1 MGSVVFDYKGLN
13 LTLLPEKAVWI
24 DSMGVLLI
32 ADLHFGKAA
41 HFRKSG
47 IPISEKVHEQDYQMM
62 TSLVLK
68 YSPKQ
73 VYFLGDLFHSSWN
86 EEWENL
92 LSFLGLF
99 PTTSF
104 HLVVG
109 NHDILPSEKY
119 KDSRLMVHTH
129 PITLGALLLSHE
141 PTLPPSGFLNVCGHI
156 HPGIL
161 LKGKAKQRI
170 SIPCFHY
177 SENVL
182 VLPSFGNFT
191 GLALIKGQKNDGVW
205 GIADDRLIPI
215 LSPSVIG

>member
-1 MGSVVFDYKGLN
+1 MGSIVFECRGLN

-32 ADLHFGKAA
+32 ADLHFGKAS

-47 IPISEKVHEQDYQMM
+47 IPIPEKVHDQDYIQLNNLI
-62 TSLVLK
+62 SI

-86 EEWENL
+86 EEWETL
-92 LSFLGLF
+92 LNFLRLY
-99 PTTSF
+99 PTSSF

-119 KDSRLMVHTH
+119 LDPRLKIH
-129 PITLGALLLSHE
+129 PNPIILGSLLLSHE
-141 PTLPPSGFLNVCGHI
+141 PTQPPEGLLTICGHI

-161 LKGKAKQRI
+161 LQGRAKQRVR
-170 SIPCFHY
+170 IPCFHY
-177 SENVL
+177 SRNVL
-182 VLPSFGNFT
+182 ILPSFGNFT
-191 GLALIKGQKNDGVW
+191 GLSLIKGEKNDFIW
-205 GIADDRLIPI
+205 GITEDRLIPI
-215 LSPSVIG
+215 LSPPVIG

>member
-1 MGSVVFDYKGLN
+1 MGSIVFDYKGLN

-24 DSMGVLLI
+24 DFMGVLLI

-47 IPISEKVHEQDYQMM
+47 IPISEQVHDQDYQML
-62 TSLVLK
+62 TSLVSK
-68 YSPKQ
+68 YSPKE

-86 EEWENL
+86 EEWEKL
-92 LSFLGLF
+92 LNFLGLF

-104 HLVVG
+104 HLVIG

-119 KDSRLMVHTH
+119 QDSRLKVHTH
-129 PITLGALLLSHE
+129 NIVLGSLLLSHE
-141 PTLPPSGFLNVCGHI
+141 PTLPPAGLLTICGHI

-161 LKGKAKQRI
+161 LKGRAKQRVR
-170 SIPCFHY
+170 IPCFHY
-177 SENVL
+177 SDNVL

-191 GLALIKGQKNDGVW
+191 GLSLIKGEKKDLIW
-205 GIADDRLIPI
+205 GITEDRLIPI
-215 LSPSVIG
+215 LSPPVIG

>member
-1 MGSVVFDYKGLN
+1 MGSIVFDYKGLN

-47 IPISEKVHEQDYQMM
+47 IPISEKVHDQDYQML
-62 TSLVLK
+62 TSLVSK
-68 YSPKQ
+68 YSPKE

-170 SIPCFHY
+170 RIPCFHY

>member
-1 MGSVVFDYKGLN
+1 MGSIVFDYKGLN

-47 IPISEKVHEQDYQMM
+47 IPISEKVHDQDYQML
-62 TSLVLK
+62 TSLVSK
-68 YSPKQ
+68 YSPKE

-86 EEWENL
+86 EEWEKL

-99 PTTSF
+99 PNTSF

-119 KDSRLMVHTH
+119 QDSRLKVHTH
-129 PITLGALLLSHE
+129 PIDLESLLLSHE
-141 PTLPPSGFLNVCGHI
+141 PTLPPTGFLNVCGHV

-161 LKGKAKQRI
+161 LKGRAKQRVR
-170 SIPCFHY
+170 IPCFHY
-177 SENVL
+177 SNYVL

-191 GLALIKGQKNDGVW
+191 GLSLIKGEKNDFIW
-205 GIADDRLIPI
+205 GISEDRLIPI
-215 LSPSVIG
+215 LSPPVIG

>member
-13 LTLLPEKAVWI
+13 VTLLPEKAVWI

-170 SIPCFHY
+170 RIPCFHY

-215 LSPSVIG
+215 LSPPVIG

>member
-47 IPISEKVHEQDYQMM
+47 IPISEKVHDQDYQMM

-68 YSPKQ
+68 YSPNQ

-191 GLALIKGQKNDGVW
+191 GLALIKKQKNDGIW
-205 GIADDRLIPI
+205 GIAEDRLIPI
-215 LSPSVIG
+215 LSPPVIG

>member
-13 LTLLPEKAVWI
+13 VTLLPEKAVWI

-47 IPISEKVHEQDYQMM
+47 IPISEKVHDQDYQIL
-62 TSLVLK
+62 TSLVSK

-86 EEWENL
+86 EEWEKL

-119 KDSRLMVHTH
+119 QDSRLKVH
-129 PITLGALLLSHE
+129 
-141 PTLPPSGFLNVCGHI
+141 
-156 HPGIL
+156 
-161 LKGKAKQRI
+161 KQ
-170 SIPCFHY
+170 
-177 SENVL
+177 N
-182 VLPSFGNFT
+182 
-191 GLALIKGQKNDGVW
+191 
-205 GIADDRLIPI
+205 
-215 LSPSVIG
+215 

>member
-1 MGSVVFDYKGLN
+1 MTSEPFEFRGLK
-13 LTLLPEKAVWI
+13 LDLLPEKAVWI
-24 DSMGVLLI
+24 SELKVLLI
-32 ADLHFGKAA
+32 SDLHFGKAS

-47 IPISEKVHEQDYQMM
+47 IPISEKVHDQDYQIL
-62 TSLVLK
+62 TSLVSK
-68 YSPKQ
+68 YSPNQ

-86 EEWENL
+86 EEWEKL

-99 PTTSF
+99 PTSSF

-119 KDSRLMVHTH
+119 LDSRLIVHTH
-129 PITLGALLLSHE
+129 PVTLGVLLLSHE
-141 PTLPPSGFLNVCGHI
+141 PTSPPSGFLNVCGHI

-161 LKGKAKQRI
+161 LKGRAKQRI
-170 SIPCFHY
+170 RIPCFHY

-191 GLALIKGQKNDGVW
+191 GLALIEVQKNDGIW
-205 GIADDRLIPI
+205 GIAEDRLIPI
-215 LSPSVIG
+215 LSPPVIG

>member
-1 MGSVVFDYKGLN
+1 MGSIVFDYKGLN

-47 IPISEKVHEQDYQMM
+47 IPISEKVHDQDYQML
-62 TSLVLK
+62 TSLVSK
-68 YSPKQ
+68 YSPKE

-86 EEWENL
+86 EEWEKL
-92 LSFLGLF
+92 LNFLGFF

-119 KDSRLMVHTH
+119 QNSSLKVHAHT
-129 PITLGALLLSHE
+129 IVLGSLLLSHE
-141 PTLPPSGFLNVCGHI
+141 PTLPPEGFLTICGHI

-161 LKGKAKQRI
+161 LKGKAKQRVR
-170 SIPCFHY
+170 IPCFHY
-177 SENVL
+177 SDNVL

-191 GLALIKGQKNDGVW
+191 GLSLVKAEKNDFIW
-205 GIADDRLIPI
+205 GITEDRLIPI
-215 LSPSVIG
+215 LSPPVIG

>member
-1 MGSVVFDYKGLN
+1 MGSIVFDYKGLN

-24 DSMGVLLI
+24 YSMSVLLI

-47 IPISEKVHEQDYQMM
+47 IPISEKVHDQDYQML
-62 TSLVLK
+62 TSLVSK
-68 YSPKQ
+68 YSPKE

-86 EEWENL
+86 EEWEKL
-92 LSFLGLF
+92 LNFLGLF

-109 NHDILPSEKY
+109 NHDILPPEKY
-119 KDSRLMVHTH
+119 QDSRLKVHTH
-129 PITLGALLLSHE
+129 TVVLGSLLLSHE
-141 PTLPPSGFLNVCGHI
+141 PSLPPSGLLTICGHI

-161 LKGKAKQRI
+161 LKGRAKQRVR
-170 SIPCFHY
+170 IPCFHY
-177 SENVL
+177 SDNVL

-191 GLALIKGQKNDGVW
+191 GLSIIKVEKNDFIW
-205 GIADDRLIPI
+205 GISEDRLIPI
-215 LSPSVIG
+215 LSPPVIG

>member
-1 MGSVVFDYKGLN
+1 MGSIVFDFKGLN

-47 IPISEKVHEQDYQMM
+47 IPISEKVHDQDYQVL
-62 TSLVLK
+62 TSLVSK
-68 YSPKQ
+68 YSPKK

-86 EEWENL
+86 EEWEKL

-99 PTTSF
+99 PNTSF

-119 KDSRLMVHTH
+119 QDSRLKVHTH
-129 PITLGALLLSHE
+129 PIDLESLLLSHE
-141 PTLPPSGFLNVCGHI
+141 PTLPPAGFLNVCGHV

-161 LKGKAKQRI
+161 LKGRAKQRVR
-170 SIPCFHY
+170 IPCFHY
-177 SENVL
+177 SNYVL

-191 GLALIKGQKNDGVW
+191 GLSLIKGEKNDFIW
-205 GIADDRLIPI
+205 GISEDRLIPI
-215 LSPSVIG
+215 LSPPVIG

>member
-1 MGSVVFDYKGLN
+1 MGSIVFDYKGLN

-47 IPISEKVHEQDYQMM
+47 IPISEKVHDQDYQIL
-62 TSLVLK
+62 TSLVSK

-86 EEWENL
+86 EEWEKL

-119 KDSRLMVHTH
+119 QDSRLKVHAH

-141 PTLPPSGFLNVCGHI
+141 PNSPPTGFLTICGHI

-170 SIPCFHY
+170 RIPCFHY

-191 GLALIKGQKNDGVW
+191 GLALIKGQKNDWIW
-205 GIADDRLIPI
+205 GIAEDRLIPI
-215 LSPSVIG
+215 LSPPVIG

>member
-32 ADLHFGKAA
+32 ADLHFGKAS

-47 IPISEKVHEQDYQMM
+47 IPISEKVHDQDYQVL
-62 TSLVLK
+62 TSLVSK
-68 YSPKQ
+68 YSPKE

-99 PTTSF
+99 PTTCF

-119 KDSRLMVHTH
+119 QDSRLKVHTH
-129 PITLGALLLSHE
+129 NIILGSLLLSHE
-141 PTLPPSGFLNVCGHI
+141 PTLPSSGFLNVCGHI

-170 SIPCFHY
+170 RIPCFHY

-191 GLALIKGQKNDGVW
+191 GIALIKGQKNDGIW

-215 LSPSVIG
+215 LSPPVIG